1 MAEWTRKRACHHSR
15 RRIAKIKD
23 SLGQVAL
30 NWGDLDDI
38 VVEKI
43 EEVAGML
50 DELDECMDES
60 VIEEEM
66 QKSWEGTGG

>member
-1 MAEWTRKRACHHSR
+1 
-15 RRIAKIKD
+15 
-23 SLGQVAL
+23 VAL
-30 NWGDLDDI
+30 NWGDLDDF